1 MDKNNGFKVM
11 VIAALVIGVLA
22 LSVGFAAF
30 ARDLTITNSAA
41 TYRATDK
48 DLKVNFSITD
58 AETNGGSVAG
68 VMSGTGVVDT
78 NAGTATINGATD
90 TGFANITGITAPF
103 TKKGQKATYSFYLN
117 NDSDYTAY
125 LKSATFASPE
135 KTCTAIDGT
144 DATLVTSA
152 CKDISLTLTID
163 GTKVLATDTTGFNA
177 ITLAAG
183 DKKAVTVEIEYNGS
197 NVLPD
202 GDFNVTFGNI
212 TLNFSTLEN

>member
-1 MDKNNGFKVM
+1 MDKNNSYKVM
-11 VIAALVIGVLA
+11 VIAALVIGVVA

-30 ARDLTITNSAA
+30 SRSLTITNSTA
-41 TYRATDK
+41 TYKATDK
-48 DLKVNFSITD
+48 DLKVNFSTSNT
-58 AETNGGSVAG
+58 ETVGGNVAG
-68 VMSGTGVVDT
+68 VLSGTGVVDT

-90 TGFANITGITAPF
+90 TGFTNISGITAPF
-103 TKKGQKATYSFYLN
+103 TKKGQKATYTFYLN

-125 LKSATFASPE
+125 LKSASFASPE
-135 KTCTAIDGT
+135 KTCTAVDGT
-144 DATLVTSA
+144 DATLVTNA

-177 ITLAAG
+177 ISLAAG
-183 DKKAVTVEIEYNGS
+183 DKKTVVVEVEYNGS

-202 GDFNVTFGNI
+202 GDFIVTFGDI